1 MSSPQN
7 TFQVNAYSYPYPYLQ
22 TAFYPTAYG
31 YYPYFYSPEAFYGD
45 PYNDVSGYGGVSWDG
60 VHAGD
65 GAPDFCYRQESG
77 SRLTQYMMSDCAG
90 GAVGYPCCPGH
101 IESVVCFQTSWGGG
115 SSIGLRTC
123 RRYAVE

>member
-1 MSSPQN
+1 MSNASN
-7 TFQVNAYSYPYPYLQ
+7 TFQVNAYSFPYPYMR

-31 YYPYFYSPEAFYGD
+31 YYPYFYSPQAFYGD
-45 PYNDVSGYGGVSWDG
+45 PYNDVSRFGLSWDG

-77 SRLTQYMMSDCAG
+77 ERLTQYMLTDCVG

-101 IESVVCFQTSWGGG
+101 IESVVCLNNDHTSG
-115 SSIGLRTC
+115 SSVGLRAC